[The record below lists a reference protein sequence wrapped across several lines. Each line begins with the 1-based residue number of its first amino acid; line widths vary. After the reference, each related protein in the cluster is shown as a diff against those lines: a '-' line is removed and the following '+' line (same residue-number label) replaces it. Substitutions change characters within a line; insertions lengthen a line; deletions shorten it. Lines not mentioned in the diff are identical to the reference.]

1 MSYIPFIF
9 WHHQSKFQIQGPKLL
24 VPDVKV
30 PSVVFVVGDVNPIV
44 VGDHSLVQRQDCL
57 VSRLDPSHL

>member
-44 VGDHSLVQRQDCL
+44 VGDHSLV
-57 VSRLDPSHL
+57 